1 MQPLFDFYYYAVWC
15 YDPVGQPDD
24 YLRPALGWCSLRP
37 RHGRSALFDGRD
49 NPGHRRSYDAA
60 TVWEGIS
67 SGLK

>member
-37 RHGRSALFDGRD
+37 RHGRSALFEGHD
-49 NPGHRRSYDAA
+49 NPG
-60 TVWEGIS
+60 I
-67 SGLK
+67 SGLRMLRPPGKDSQVA